1 METGVPASPTLTP
14 TSTRREMTNG
24 EVDAK
29 LVGLLPK
36 RDTPLWGRVHQKA
49 R

>member
-14 TSTRREMTNG
+14 TSARREMTNG
-24 EVDAK
+24 GVDAK

-36 RDTPLWGRVHQKA
+36 RGTPSLG
-49 R
+49 